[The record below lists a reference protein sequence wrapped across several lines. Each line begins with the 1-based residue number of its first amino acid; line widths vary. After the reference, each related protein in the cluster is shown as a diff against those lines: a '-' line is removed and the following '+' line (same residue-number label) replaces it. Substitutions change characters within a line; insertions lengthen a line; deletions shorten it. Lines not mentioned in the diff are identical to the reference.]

1 MRKFA
6 VAALALP
13 VLALIYGPVV
23 ARRLLAGRM
32 GVGIGTL
39 AISGIVLVG
48 LAAPVTTSARPP
60 VTASPIGP
68 AALAG
73 SIEPHH
79 GIREPVRLTFS
90 SAMDAKSVASA
101 LTVSPAADVAL
112 SWNTAGTALTIA
124 PKTGWKPA
132 TYYSV
137 TIGTAAL
144 DRTGQKLAAPARA
157 IFTTRL
163 PIGGRISASE
173 SAVKGRVTT
182 ATAFALAFDG
192 PVDPAAVQASF
203 RIDPPVEGTFETTA
217 PEGAGTTITF
227 IPTTPLAP
235 NTAYTVSLGGAIH
248 DADGIATSP
257 LAPLAIRTT
266 KGPSVVRFRPLTGTT
281 GVARGAALSVRF
293 TARMDR
299 ATTAAAFSA
308 QVGTKKLKG
317 TIGWAEGDTVLVF
330 QPATAL
336 PYGATVAMTVA
347 TSATDRTRTPLNAP
361 KTVTFRIEAKPAPA
375 ARATSRSTHIGHGS
389 SVGAG
394 SWHAV
399 ETYYLRLMNCTRGGG
414 WVTSGGNCSSP
425 GGSGIAPLVLSA
437 GISDEVSRPY
447 AKYLASTGICS
458 HFADGDPGVRLR
470 RHGYN
475 GDYRENIGC
484 RSAAN
489 PYASVLGSHLFFQ
502 SEKPCGGYCHY
513 ANIMSTKMKY
523 VGIGV
528 WVYHGR
534 VRLVVDFWEG

>member
-6 VAALALP
+6 AAALALP

-60 VTASPIGP
+60 VTATPLGP

-79 GIREPVRLTFS
+79 GIREPVRLSFS
-90 SAMDAKSVASA
+90 SAMDAKSVASS

-112 SWNTAGTALTIA
+112 SWNAAGTSLTVT
-124 PKTGWKPA
+124 PKSGWKPA
-132 TYYSV
+132 TYYTV

-144 DRTGQKLAAPARA
+144 DRSGSKLAAPARA

-163 PIGGRISASE
+163 PTGGRISASE
-173 SAVKGRVTT
+173 AVVKGRVPTGTT
-182 ATAFALAFDG
+182 FALTFDG
-192 PVDPAAVQASF
+192 PVDAQAVQASF
-203 RIDPPVEGTFETTA
+203 RIDPAVEGTFETTA
-217 PEGAGTTITF
+217 PAGAGTTITF
-227 IPTTPLAP
+227 IPTAPLAP
-235 NTAYTVSLGGAIH
+235 DTAYTVSLGGSVQ
-248 DADGIATSP
+248 DADGIATAA

-266 KGPSVVRFRPLTGTT
+266 KGPSIVRFRPLTGTT

-299 ATTAAAFSA
+299 ASTAAAFSA

-317 TIGWAEGDTVLVF
+317 TVDWAEGDTVLVF

-336 PYGATVAMTVA
+336 PYGATVAITVA
-347 TSATDRTRTPLNAP
+347 TTATDRRGTPLNAP
-361 KTVTFRIEAKPAPA
+361 KTVTFRIEPKPVPA
-375 ARATSRSTHIGHGS
+375 ARATSRTTHIGHGG

-399 ETYYLRLMNCTRGGG
+399 ETYYLQLMNCTRGGG

-425 GGSGIAPLVLSA
+425 GGSGISPLILSA
-437 GISDEVSRPY
+437 GISSEVSRPY

-528 WVYHGR
+528 WVTHGR